1 MKKVL
6 IFVGIALVLGGVA
19 GGVLWAMKL
28 PPFDVS
34 DSAENSAGT
43 ENTET
48 PTADG
53 KKKGGLLFGN
63 KAPVFYPLDPL
74 VVPIFG
80 DDGVSSTIQVQV
92 KLEVVGKENRAI
104 ISRFK
109 TKLSDALLRDLYG
122 FLPRLIKSQGRLD
135 VTILKQRMQ
144 MVVNRTIGPDV
155 VNDVLIQSVSD
166 QAN

>member
-6 IFVGIALVLGGVA
+6 IFVGIILVLGGVT
-19 GGVLWAMKL
+19 GGVLWVMKL

-34 DSAENSAGT
+34 DGSESSAGAENA
-43 ENTET
+43 EA
-48 PTADG
+48 PTTDG
-53 KKKGGLLFGN
+53 KKKSGSLLGRN
-63 KAPVFYPLDPL
+63 APVFYPLDPL
-74 VVPIFG
+74 VIPIFG
-80 DDGVSSTIQVQV
+80 DDGVSATVQVQV
-92 KLEVVGKENRAI
+92 KLEVVGEENRAI
-104 ISRFK
+104 VRRLK

-144 MVVNRTIGPDV
+144 MVVSRTVGPDV
-155 VNDVLIQSVSD
+155 INDVLVQSVSD